1 MEHFDSSIIEPI
13 EMRMIK
19 HSPFEVRHKID
30 KNDPEFRSLVKSI
43 TEHGL
48 LQPILVRP
56 VALGFEIVA
65 GYRRFEACRSLRWRH
80 IQSKIRELS
89 DKQTYEIQLTE
100 NIQRKSLNAL
110 EEAEAFKK
118 YVDDFGWGGVS
129 ELASKIE
136 KSEEYVS
143 HLSLIHI

>member
-48 LQPILVRP
+48 YSQYWLDL
-56 VALGFEIVA
+56 L
-65 GYRRFEACRSLRWRH
+65 H
-80 IQSKIRELS
+80 
-89 DKQTYEIQLTE
+89 
-100 NIQRKSLNAL
+100 
-110 EEAEAFKK
+110 
-118 YVDDFGWGGVS
+118 
-129 ELASKIE
+129 
-136 KSEEYVS
+136 
-143 HLSLIHI
+143 